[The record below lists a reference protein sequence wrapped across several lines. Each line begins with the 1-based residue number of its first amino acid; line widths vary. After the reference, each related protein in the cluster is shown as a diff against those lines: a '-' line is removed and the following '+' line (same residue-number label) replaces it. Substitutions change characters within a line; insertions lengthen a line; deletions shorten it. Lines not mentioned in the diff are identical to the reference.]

1 MHSHIMQSS
10 SMMPIHPCG
19 TTRRDRGGSGRH
31 DRGHNLAQ
39 SLFASPFPSP
49 ADACVHARQGA
60 CPSRAPAPSSPLF
73 PRVEKPGVRTGVPN
87 AQPTLLR
94 NRRPSLEPLG
104 APDTTR
110 RQAAAGLSCTWSD
123 PPSPQLLSLASAPPL
138 LYVCK

>member
-1 MHSHIMQSS
+1 MTVGITLRKVYSRLLLIPPPVGVRRAHRPRAAGRV
-10 SMMPIHPCG
+10 PIPRARLH
-19 TTRRDRGGSGRH
+19 R
-31 DRGHNLAQ
+31 
-39 SLFASPFPSP
+39 PF
-49 ADACVHARQGA
+49 
-60 CPSRAPAPSSPLF
+60 F
-73 PRVEKPGVRTGVPN
+73 PRVEKYGVRTGGPN